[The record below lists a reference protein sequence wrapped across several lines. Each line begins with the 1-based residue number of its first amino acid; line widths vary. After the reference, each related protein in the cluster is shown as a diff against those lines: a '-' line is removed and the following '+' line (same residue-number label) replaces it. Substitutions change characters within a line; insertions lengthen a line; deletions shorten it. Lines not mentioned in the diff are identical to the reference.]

1 MKLKKIVSLALAG
14 ILAVSMLTA
23 CGDNSNSNS
32 GNGETDVTPTSTTA
46 SVLREN
52 LSGNSRRNVEAVANS
67 SLDAA
72 LKDAV
77 ADYCNNYTVGQF
89 VKKYSLQDVRA
100 WELGKDVI
108 STMKAEDSITDLG
121 NGKTKT
127 TTAVEVYAIDKSISD
142 NYVLEMLADK
152 INDYCN
158 ATALPDKST
167 DGEYDYDYD
176 ISATIVT
183 VDSNNSVVDQGV
195 KFVAF
200 AVTQNV
206 EKFA

>member
-77 ADYCNNYTVGQF
+77 ADYCNNYTVKEF
-89 VKKYSLQDVRA
+89 VGKYGLQDVRE
-100 WELGKDVI
+100 WKLGKDVI
-108 STMKAEDSITDLG
+108 STMKAEDTITKLG
-121 NGKTKT
+121 DGKTKT

-152 INDYCN
+152 INNYCT
-158 ATALPDKST
+158 ATELPEKSA

-183 VDSNNSVVDQGV
+183 VDSKNSVVDWGV

>member
-77 ADYCNNYTVGQF
+77 ADYCNNYTVKKFVGQ
-89 VKKYSLQDVRA
+89 YGLQDVRE

-108 STMKAEDSITDLG
+108 STMKAEDTITKLG
-121 NGKTKT
+121 DGKTKT

-152 INDYCN
+152 INAYCD
-158 ATALPDKST
+158 ATQLPDKSK

-183 VDSNNSVVDQGV
+183 VDGNNSVVDQGV